1 MAGVCDSL
9 ADVLMPRSQV
19 IRQRVGCVGG
29 VLIAIGVVC
38 LLVGWMDVVGGFE
51 TYGLFIDGA
60 RSVDGGRGSH
70 LLGGKGL
77 SDLSRHI

>member
-1 MAGVCDSL
+1 
-9 ADVLMPRSQV
+9 MPRSQV

-29 VLIAIGVVC
+29 VLIAIGVV
-38 LLVGWMDVVGGFE
+38 VGWLDVVGGK

-60 RSVDGGRGSH
+60 RSVGGSRGSH